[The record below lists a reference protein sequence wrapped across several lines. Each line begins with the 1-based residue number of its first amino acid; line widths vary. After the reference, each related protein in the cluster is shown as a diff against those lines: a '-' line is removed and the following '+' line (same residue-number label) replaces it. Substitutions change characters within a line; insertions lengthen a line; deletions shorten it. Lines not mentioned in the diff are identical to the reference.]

1 MLSIGWDKPACHSS
15 AIGDLKEPELTFGK
29 KRGVLNKLFFSFVRK
44 THKQETP
51 TRTTLVKKYILPLPF
66 SWKSCVVLGCFVS
79 IRESEV
85 PHSSK

>member
-1 MLSIGWDKPACHSS
+1 MSSIGWDKPACHSS

-29 KRGVLNKLFFSFVRK
+29 KRGVLNKLFLLVRK
-44 THKQETP
+44 THTGNTNKNNTG
-51 TRTTLVKKYILPLPF
+51 KKYILPLPF

-85 PHSSK
+85 PHSSN